1 MYAKFIHNGTH
12 IYDSA
17 KHTHVSHMHTQTH
30 TCITHAHTRTRTH
43 ACTHAHTHA
52 HTHTHTVHTCTQTV
66 HTYLLFFLLER
77 EDGWLA
83 KVSVSGYNYKFAD
96 PPPTTGKVQAVLSS
110 VVGEVSQASILPAL
124 LTMLVL

>member
-1 MYAKFIHNGTH
+1 MAH
-12 IYDSA
+12 IYMTVQNTHMYHTCTH
-17 KHTHVSHMHTQTH
+17 KHTHVSHMHTHARAHMHARTH
-30 TCITHAHTRTRTH
+30 THM
-43 ACTHAHTHA
+43 